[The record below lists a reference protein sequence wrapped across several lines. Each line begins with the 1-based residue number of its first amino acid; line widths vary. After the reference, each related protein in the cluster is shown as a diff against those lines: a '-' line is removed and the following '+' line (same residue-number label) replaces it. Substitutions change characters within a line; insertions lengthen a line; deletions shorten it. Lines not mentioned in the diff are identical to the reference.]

1 MVSPDPPWLGDC
13 LGGDGRA
20 ADDNDGRRALLLGR
34 LGSGVGVTPP
44 PRSPVDA
51 APPLPPPL
59 PPAPDGVVNALVA
72 GVRTGAGDSSA
83 PPAAPPASGRVDGGV
98 GVRDRLLGPTLLR
111 SADAEPAE
119 ARFGALR
126 EEGTPG
132 PSIIMMGVGLTVL
145 LRIRVTRSLV
155 TGPFLESNSLELT
168 SPTCRTNSAEESQN
182 SHYADT
188 TTKNAS
194 GSVGRYGAQRSEHP
208 QIDNKRRKRHTQERK
223 RHQRDKS
230 NQNLVST
237 RTPATG
243 HGRAMDVPSP
253 PPADGS
259 HCRRTRMPT

>member
-83 PPAAPPASGRVDGGV
+83 PAAAPPASGRVDGGV

-168 SPTCRTNSAEESQN
+168 SPTCRTNSAQRRARTAITQTPQPRMQAAAL
-182 SHYADT
+182 ADT
-188 TTKNAS
+188 EPNGAS
-194 GSVGRYGAQRSEHP
+194 THKSITSGGNDTRKKENDTSVTNPIKTSSVPGRQR
-208 QIDNKRRKRHTQERK
+208 
-223 RHQRDKS
+223 
-230 NQNLVST
+230 
-237 RTPATG
+237 
-243 HGRAMDVPSP
+243 RAMDVPSP